1 MHVSLKEKCKLSWDR
16 VFRACKSLDA
26 ARGQQLPR
34 GRVGGGGGGGW
45 EQMKLPQQCPWRRTE
60 KTRGVKNASQQ
71 QGAVFR
77 NGGGGRRGFVDGN
90 TGSGSA

>member
-26 ARGQQLPR
+26 ARGQQLPK
-34 GRVGGGGGGGW
+34 GRVGGGGW
-45 EQMKLPQQCPWRRTE
+45 ERMKLLRYCPWRRTKE
-60 KTRGVKNASQQ
+60 TRGEENTSQQ
-71 QGAVFR
+71 PGVVF
-77 NGGGGRRGFVDGN
+77 GGGGVDGN